1 MPLLPP
7 LRSACAACALTVAV
21 AACGGGGGGPSDDP
35 GGGGSTL
42 VLQKPA
48 GSGDGQTGSVKDTLP
63 IPLTVLV
70 TEGGI
75 PAAGRVVTFTPLT
88 SAGTLVS
95 ATDTTGG
102 DGLATATWILG
113 TVAGTRQVRAAI
125 PGTGLTPL
133 IFTATVQPGPAA
145 DLSTQSGGGQVQ
157 EVGVPFSSALT
168 VHVADA
174 FGNSVPGVTVQW
186 EVVGG
191 SVSLATPTSI
201 SADDGSAS
209 VGIEAGGSPGA
220 ATIRATAAGIPS
232 DTATFGLMVVPPPS
246 VITVSSNFFTPAID
260 TIPAGTAVRWTWN
273 SGTHD
278 VMQLSGPAPFAAS
291 PTLSAPDQ
299 YGPVLFNTP
308 GRYTYECS
316 LHAGMTAAIVVQ

>member
-1 MPLLPP
+1 MMPLRPP
-7 LRSACAACALTVAV
+7 LRSVSAACALVVAV
-21 AACGGGGGGPSDDP
+21 AACGGGGGPSDDP

-42 VLQKPA
+42 VFQKPA
-48 GSGDGQTGSVKDTLP
+48 GSGDGQTGAVQDTLP
-63 IPLTVLV
+63 LPLIVLV
-70 TEGGI
+70 TEGGA

-88 SAGTLVS
+88 AAGTLVS
-95 ATDTTGG
+95 ATDTTGA

-113 TVAGTRQVRAAI
+113 TAAGTRQVRAAI

-145 DLSTQSGGGQVQ
+145 DLTSQSGAGQVQ
-157 EVGVPFSSALT
+157 EVGESFASVLT

-174 FGNSVPGVTVQW
+174 FGNDVAGVTVQW
-186 EVVGG
+186 EVVSG
-191 SVSLATPTSI
+191 SVSLDSPTSI
-201 SADDGSAS
+201 SAGDGLAS
-209 VGIEAGGSPGA
+209 VEVEAGGAPGA
-220 ATIRATAAGIPS
+220 ATIRATATSIPS

-246 VITVSSNFFTPAID
+246 IITVSSNFFTPAID

-278 VMQLSGPAPFAAS
+278 VLQLSGPAPFAAS

-299 YGPVLFNTP
+299 YGPILFSTP